1 MANNT
6 RDWEQEHASG
16 KLDFLDRPHE
26 QLRHAVIACMISQH
40 APGEVIDL
48 GCGRGH
54 QLAWLRTADVPRYT
68 GVDVSASAL
77 ATLVRS
83 PIPTETVLS
92 SIEDYHAPARAI
104 GAIVCAEALYFLDD
118 PVGPLERIAREAKS
132 VKAIIVSLVVPNER
146 KPNWRKGV
154 DSVWGAFERSGLDVI
169 DRVRVEST
177 HAGIAWD
184 VAIYRAPGR
193 QSPTGINTVIG

>member
-6 RDWEQEHASG
+6 RDWEQEHSSG

-26 QLRHAVIACMISQH
+26 QLRHAVIACMISQY

-54 QLAWLRTADVPRYT
+54 QLAWLRTEDVTRYT

-77 ATLVRS
+77 AGLMPS
-83 PIPTETVLS
+83 PIPTETAVS
-92 SIEDYHAPARAI
+92 SIEDYRAPPRDI
-104 GAIVCAEALYFLDD
+104 GAIICAEALYFLDD
-118 PVGPLERIAREAKS
+118 PVSPLMRIAREAKS
-132 VKAIIVSLVVPNER
+132 VKAIIVSLLVPNER

-154 DSVWGAFERSGLDVI
+154 DAVWGAFERSGLDVI
-169 DRVRVEST
+169 DKVRVEST
-177 HAGIAWD
+177 HAGIGWD

-193 QSPTGINTVIG
+193 SSPM

>member
-1 MANNT
+1 MSNNT
-6 RDWEQEHASG
+6 RDWEQEHAGG

-54 QLAWLRTADVPRYT
+54 QLAWLRAEDVTRYT

-77 ATLVRS
+77 AALPQS
-83 PIPTETVLS
+83 PIPAETVLS
-92 SIEDYHAPARAI
+92 SIEDYHAPARDI
-104 GAIVCAEALYFLDD
+104 GAIICAEALYFLDD
-118 PVGPLERIAREAKS
+118 PVGPLVRIAGEAKS
-132 VKAIIVSLVVPNER
+132 ATAIIVSLVVPNER

-154 DSVWGAFERSGLDVI
+154 DFVWGAFERSGLALI
-169 DRVRVEST
+169 DKVRVESSV
-177 HAGIAWD
+177 ARIAWD
-184 VAIYRAPGR
+184 VAIYRA
-193 QSPTGINTVIG
+193 S